1 MTGARP
7 TAPGAVKREVAVR
20 IRAAE
25 ADLLALSH
33 RIHAHPELAFEE
45 TLASGWVADA
55 LAAGGFTVEHGCYDL
70 PTAVRATAGT
80 GPCHIVVCAEY
91 DALPGMG
98 HACGH
103 NIIAAAA
110 VGAGLGLAPLA
121 DDLGLTIS
129 VLGTPAEEGGGG
141 KVLLLDRGAFDGADA
156 AMMVHP
162 AAQEAAVL
170 RGSAVSML
178 DVTYRGRPAHAGAH
192 PELGVNAA
200 DAMTIAQVA
209 IGLLRQQTRD
219 ADRIHGIIT
228 GGGLAANIIPD
239 ENTGNWIVR
248 SDSLAN
254 LTTLKQQVLACFE
267 AGAVGSGCELT
278 VQPSCP
284 DYADLVH
291 DPDMVALYQANAE
304 ALGRRFPAPGE
315 GQLVGAATDMGNVSH
330 QIPAIHPMLGLDC
343 LPAVNHQPEFA
354 AACITPAA
362 DRAVLDGA
370 VALAWTAADVATRR
384 ARSAGRA
391 TRRPQSV
398 DTSARHQSG

>member
-1 MTGARP
+1 MT
-7 TAPGAVKREVAVR
+7 TADRVKPDIAGR

-25 ADLLALSH
+25 GALRDLSH

-45 TLASGWVADA
+45 TRASGWVADA
-55 LAAGGFTVEHGCYDL
+55 LTAGGFTVEHGCYGL
-70 PTAVRATAGT
+70 PTAVRATAGS
-80 GPCHIVVCAEY
+80 GPFHVVVCAEY

-110 VGAGLGLAPLA
+110 VGAGLGLAPVA
-121 DDLGLTIS
+121 DDLGLTVT

-141 KVLLLDRGAFDGADA
+141 KVLMIDRGAFDGAHA

-162 AAQEAAVL
+162 AAHEAAAL
-170 RGSAVSML
+170 RGSAVSVF
-178 DVTYRGRPAHAGAH
+178 DVEYRGRPAHAGAH
-192 PELGVNAA
+192 PEQGVNAA

-219 ADRIHGIIT
+219 GERIQGIVT
-228 GGGLAANIIPD
+228 DGGLAPNIIPD
-239 ENTGNWIVR
+239 RNTGNWIVR
-248 SDSLAN
+248 AGSIEALAP
-254 LTTLKQQVLACFE
+254 LKERVVRCFE
-267 AGAVGSGCELT
+267 AGALGSGCELS

-291 DPDMVALYQANAE
+291 DQEMVALYRRNAE
-304 ALGRRFPAPGE
+304 ALGRRFPGPDE
-315 GQLVGAATDMGNVSH
+315 EPMVGAATDMGNVSH
-330 QIPAIHPMLGLDC
+330 RVPSIHPMLGLDC

-354 AACITPAA
+354 AACVTPVA

-370 VALAWTAADVATRR
+370 IAMAWTAADLGAL
-384 ARSAGRA
+384 RS
-391 TRRPQSV
+391 
-398 DTSARHQSG
+398 